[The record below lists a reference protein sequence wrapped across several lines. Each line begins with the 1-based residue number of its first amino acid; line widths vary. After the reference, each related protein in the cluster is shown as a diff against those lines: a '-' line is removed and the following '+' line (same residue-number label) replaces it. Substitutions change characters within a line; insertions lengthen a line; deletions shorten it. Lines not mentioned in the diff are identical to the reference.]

1 LWLLTDIGLLY
12 TLIAGLLKSKDNHMN
27 TEARILIIDD
37 DEAVLA
43 LLEGLLGLDGYKVLS
58 AYDGIGGLCEVS
70 LTKPVLIFL
79 DMRLPLMDGDTFITM
94 YHQTPPPHAPIIG
107 MSAYADP
114 YTNPGLAAFMKKP
127 FDFVQ
132 FRRTFDAV
140 LKYYVPS

>member
-1 LWLLTDIGLLY
+1 M
-12 TLIAGLLKSKDNHMN
+12 AGLFRSEDCNMN

-37 DEAVLA
+37 DEAVQA
-43 LLEGLLGLDGYKVLS
+43 LLEGLLGLEGYKVLC
-58 AYDGIGGLCEVS
+58 AYDGVGGLCEVS
-70 LTKPVLIFL
+70 LTRPALIFL
-79 DMRLPLMDGDTFITM
+79 DMRMPLMDGETFIAT

-114 YTNPGLAAFMKKP
+114 CTNPGLAAFMKKP

-140 LKYYVPS
+140 LKYYVTG